1 MSDRRLLLLLFLY
14 LFPAVGVSQ
23 SSTTGLP
30 TARELYDGGMMPD
43 AQVRAFS
50 QFEKMFPARVVSAAK
65 AKKVI
70 PVGRHSLRSLKFRAA
85 NRQYDFYDYLSLN
98 RVAGLLVIKRGQI
111 VEELYQLGITSAT
124 RWASFS
130 VAKSVAST
138 LVGAALQDG
147 SISSLD
153 DQLTKYLPVL
163 STGPYADVTVRQLLQ
178 MTTGVGWD
186 ETYTNPKSDRRRLLE
201 RQLAETPGAILEYM
215 NSLKQAVPPGSA
227 WNYNTG
233 ETVLIGFL
241 LEAATRMS
249 LAQYLS
255 EKLWKPLGMEADAT
269 WQTESPNGG
278 AFAGG
283 GLAGTLRDFGRFGL
297 FALSDGTIDERRV
310 VPQNWFA
317 EAGSRKLVRGK
328 EVNYGYMW
336 WLPPPGDP
344 VHESAFYAS
353 GVFGQRLYLNPAHQL
368 VIVVFS
374 ARPKPTGANAID
386 DREFFKAVA
395 SFLAD

>member
-1 MSDRRLLLLLFLY
+1 
-14 LFPAVGVSQ
+14 
-23 SSTTGLP
+23 
-30 TARELYDGGMMPD
+30 MPD

-65 AKKVI
+65 I
-70 PVGRHSLRSLKFRAA
+70 SRSLPVSTRSLRSLRFRSA

-111 VEELYQLGITSAT
+111 VEELYQLGITSGT

-138 LVGAALQDG
+138 LVGAALQEG

-153 DQLTKYLPVL
+153 DQLPKYLPVL
-163 STGPYADVTVRQLLQ
+163 ANGPYADVTVRQLLQ

-186 ETYTNPKSDRRRLLE
+186 ETYTDPKSDRRRLLE
-201 RQLAETPGAILEYM
+201 HQLAETPGVIIEFM
-215 NSLKQAVPPGSA
+215 NSLKRAAPPGSI

-233 ETVLIGFL
+233 ETVLIGL
-241 LEAATRMS
+241 LVEAATKKP

-269 WQTESPNGG
+269 WQTESPNGS

-283 GLAGTLRDFGRFGL
+283 GLAATLRDFGRFGL
-297 FALSDGTIDERRV
+297 FALSDGAIDQKRV
-310 VPQNWFA
+310 VPQDWFT
-317 EAGSRKLVRGK
+317 EAGSRKLVGSK

-336 WLPPPGDP
+336 WLPPPGDSI
-344 VHESAFYAS
+344 HDSAFYAS
-353 GVFGQRLYLNPAHQL
+353 GVFGQRLYLNLAHQV
-368 VIVVFS
+368 VIVAFS
-374 ARPKPTGANAID
+374 ARPKPTGANVID
-386 DREFFKAVA
+386 DRDFFKAVA
-395 SFLAD
+395 SFLADK